1 MSDFILAPSIL
12 SADFARLGDELEAL
26 AKGGAAYV
34 HLDVMDG
41 RFVPNISFG
50 VPVIASLKQEAK
62 RRGIDIVFD
71 VHLMIH
77 DHECYVKDFVHAGGD
92 VVTFHYE
99 TCKDDADVLRTVDL
113 IRRRGA
119 KAGLA
124 INPSTSVDALVKFA
138 DKIDMALIMSVN
150 PGFGG
155 QGFIESALDK
165 ARTLRKHAPTLDI
178 QMDGGINLSNYKT
191 VIEAGANVVV
201 VGSAIFKHDDVES
214 ETKKY
219 ISFI

>member
-1 MSDFILAPSIL
+1 MTDFILAPSIL
-12 SADFARLGDELEAL
+12 SADFAHMGDELEKI
-26 AKGGAAYV
+26 AKGGAQYV

-50 VPVIASLKQEAK
+50 IPVIASLKKDAL
-62 RRGIDIVFD
+62 RRELELVFD
-71 VHLMIH
+71 AHLMIH
-77 DHECYVKDFVHAGGD
+77 DHECYVKDFIEAGSD
-92 VVTFHYE
+92 IVTFHYE
-99 TCKDDADVLRTVDL
+99 TCKTDSDVLRTVDL

-124 INPSTSVDALVKFA
+124 INPSTPVDVLIKFA
-138 DKIDMALIMSVN
+138 SEIDMALIMSVN

-178 QMDGGINLSNYKT
+178 QMDGGINLANYKT
-191 VIEAGANVVV
+191 VLEAGANIIV
-201 VGSAIFKHDDVES
+201 VGSAIFNQADVIN

-219 ISFI
+219 SSHI